1 MKSVCVLKCNLSKT
15 TALPFC
21 SHGFTL
27 IEIII
32 AIALSALLL
41 SILYWTYFSINKSIE
56 TASENQDA
64 METGRILSEIIKKD
78 IRCINPTG
86 YPIIAKNEEV
96 EDFTLGQ
103 IEFVTST
110 KSSNNQITQ
119 KRIGYALKINDSTS
133 KKVLIKRESIDLNNP
148 LKDSDKSFEV
158 SRIIRSFRVEVFNG
172 TDWIAQ
178 WSESLTESAP
188 KQVRVI
194 FEILDTKG
202 NSKKYITDEDIK
214 GTS

>member
-1 MKSVCVLKCNLSKT
+1 MS
-15 TALPFC
+15 
-21 SHGFTL
+21 GFTL

-56 TASENQDA
+56 AASENQDA
-64 METGRILSEIIKKD
+64 METGRILTEIIRKE
-78 IRCINPTG
+78 IRCINPSG
-86 YPIIAKNEEV
+86 YTVIVKNEDV

-110 KSSNNQITQ
+110 RSSNNQITQ
-119 KRIGYALKINDSTS
+119 KRIGYALRINDSTS
-133 KKVLIKRESIDLNNP
+133 NKILIKRESVDLSNP

-158 SRIIRSFRVEVFNG
+158 SRIIKSFRIEVFNG

-178 WSESLTESAP
+178 WSASLTESVP
-188 KQVRVI
+188 KQLRVS
-194 FEILDTKG
+194 FEVLDTKG
-202 NSKKYITDEDIK
+202 NIRKFIADEDIK
-214 GTS
+214 SAS